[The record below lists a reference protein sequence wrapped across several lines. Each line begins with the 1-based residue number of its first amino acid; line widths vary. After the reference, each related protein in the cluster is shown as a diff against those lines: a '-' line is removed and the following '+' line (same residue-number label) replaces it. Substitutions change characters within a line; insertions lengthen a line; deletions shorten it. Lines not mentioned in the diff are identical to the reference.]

1 MNRVNMHCFW
11 LSRKSFKIFLQKYTK
26 AVCQCIKNTSSV
38 FTLLQFTC
46 IMQREIN
53 YIKCLPLLSW
63 IIKKILSSCFLVVN
77 SVHVPLSPFFW
88 VIANGNKKS
97 FCHFFTVRCILE
109 AVSLNA
115 RNDSIYA
122 RFSMFQSNTHKK
134 TCGMHFLFL
143 WFSSPSTR
151 RYGWFKNVGHANWPT
166 CHRSIKSLKIFH

>member
-26 AVCQCIKNTSSV
+26 AVCQCIKNSSSV
-38 FTLLQFTC
+38 FTFLQFTC

-63 IIKKILSSCFLVVN
+63 IIKN
-77 SVHVPLSPFFW
+77 SVFVLTRSEFCACSSLSFFFW

-122 RFSMFQSNTHKK
+122 RFSMFQSNTQKK
-134 TCGMHFLFL
+134 HAECTFYSCDFHHHQLDVMDGFKMWVMRIDRHVIV
-143 WFSSPSTR
+143 PS
-151 RYGWFKNVGHANWPT
+151 KA
-166 CHRSIKSLKIFH
+166 